1 MRRALWM
8 VLLPLLLLAGCANGA
23 EIGFERFRERMPDAV
38 HVTAELRCEYDE
50 HSLAFTLRCDESEE
64 GCTVSVLEPQEI
76 AGVSVKLGEGLSRLS
91 FDGITLDCGDLDD
104 FGLSPVTALPAL
116 LRALR
121 EGHAESYWTE
131 GGSTLC
137 DLTLDDHVSAQVT
150 LSETLSPTAA
160 ELRSDGRVRVFL
172 SIIDWS

>member
-8 VLLPLLLLAGCANGA
+8 VLLPLLLFTGCTNGA
-23 EIGFERFRERMPDAV
+23 EIAFERFCERLPDAV

-50 HSLAFTLRCDESEE
+50 RSLSFTLRCDETEE
-64 GCTVSVLEPQEI
+64 GCTVSVLAPQEI

-91 FDGITLDCGDLDD
+91 FDGITLDCGDLNDY
-104 FGLSPVTALPAL
+104 GLSPVTALPTL

-121 EGHAESYWTE
+121 EGHGESYWTE

-150 LSETLSPTAA
+150 LNETLSPTAA
-160 ELRSDGRVRVFL
+160 ELRSDGRVRVILTF
-172 SIIDWS
+172 IDWS